1 MANFHV
7 VPRGDAITHETH
19 NDKCQCTVEIRTT
32 TSEDKPGTFDVWY
45 YHREVSLE
53 EAVMREE
60 EVAAAPPAFD
70 PYAEYR
76 VDAP

>member
-1 MANFHV
+1 MANYHV

-60 EVAAAPPAFD
+60 EAEEQTVD
-70 PYAEYR
+70 PYAAYR